1 MVLENINTMIEN
13 MISSIDNF
21 GFLIKSVCHSFVF
34 MSSQEIE
41 LYKKRIEFLSKNVK
55 NMDFKNMD
63 FNTMNE
69 LIFKFG
75 RTGLDTNFLNL
86 LKDDY
91 FAFLFKVNLEG
102 KLEYYDLYLI
112 LNNLKI
118 FTNNNSLQHIDNI
131 DYMNYER
138 GNYPKMLT
146 SNSNSKKKFEEF
158 RIEVEIPNFL
168 EKLYFTLNQDKKLLI
183 KDYRI
188 FLLGNLCELTHLFCP
203 ELLRENYI
211 SVIYPF
217 LNLHLDVCKTN
228 RSLLILMQYYNTI
241 SYYLSLQE
249 NKTNLQYH
257 LKLICKLLL
266 IIKSRNK
273 DDTQNNDYIYLLAKF
288 KEIYLINSKNYENTF
303 ETKKPNFLKDNLSN

>member
-1 MVLENINTMIEN
+1 
-13 MISSIDNF
+13 
-21 GFLIKSVCHSFVF
+21 
-34 MSSQEIE
+34 MSSQEID
-41 LYKKRIEFLSKNVK
+41 LYKKSIEFLSKNVK

-138 GNYPKMLT
+138 GNYQK
-146 SNSNSKKKFEEF
+146 
-158 RIEVEIPNFL
+158 
-168 EKLYFTLNQDKKLLI
+168 
-183 KDYRI
+183 
-188 FLLGNLCELTHLFCP
+188 C
-203 ELLRENYI
+203 
-211 SVIYPF
+211 
-217 LNLHLDVCKTN
+217 
-228 RSLLILMQYYNTI
+228 
-241 SYYLSLQE
+241 
-249 NKTNLQYH
+249 
-257 LKLICKLLL
+257 
-266 IIKSRNK
+266 
-273 DDTQNNDYIYLLAKF
+273 
-288 KEIYLINSKNYENTF
+288 
-303 ETKKPNFLKDNLSN
+303 